1 MRFNSKYGA
10 IDRGPTAAAD
20 QQRHSLCSRP
30 DAAQCAQQQTGEQV
44 VDVPDDDAE
53 MEAQQRKVEQAV
65 DVQPVTA
72 VDTIDQKPLD
82 ETQRG
87 RRPVSA
93 KAAPVQEGSLSR
105 AVRVELERV
114 RY

>member
-1 MRFNSKYGA
+1 MEQSTEA
-10 IDRGPTAAAD
+10 P
-20 QQRHSLCSRP
+20 QQQQISSATVCAPDP

-44 VDVPDDDAE
+44 VDVPDDDAGT
-53 MEAQQRKVEQAV
+53 EAQQRKVEQAV
-65 DVQPVTA
+65 DVPLVTA
-72 VDTIDQKPLD
+72 EDTIDQKPLD

-105 AVRVELERV
+105 AVRVDLERV